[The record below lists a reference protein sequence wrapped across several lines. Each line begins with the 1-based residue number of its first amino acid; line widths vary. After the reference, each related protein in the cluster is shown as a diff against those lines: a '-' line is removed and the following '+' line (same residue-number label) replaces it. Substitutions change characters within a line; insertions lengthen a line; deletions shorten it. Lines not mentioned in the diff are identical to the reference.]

1 LLKTLPGPNR
11 RILERAAML
20 KEDALEY
27 HRRHRR
33 GKIEVRPTKPT
44 DTQHDLTL
52 AYTPGVAA
60 PCEEI
65 AKDSELAYEYTAK
78 GNLVA
83 VISNGTAVLGLGDIG
98 AAASKPVMEGK
109 GVLFKKFADIDVF
122 DLEIDEKDPEK
133 LIDIVRSLEPTFGGI
148 NLEDIRSPECFVVEP
163 ELRRRMKI
171 PVFHDD
177 QHGTAIIT
185 GAALL
190 NALEF
195 AEKALSDIKV
205 VFCGAGA
212 AGIGCA
218 RLYLELGV
226 KPEHITMVDVHGVV
240 YQGRKEGMHPPLQ
253 ALARDTKA
261 RTLADAL
268 KGADVFVGV
277 SAPNIVTADMLKAMA
292 PNPIIFA
299 LANPVPE
306 IPYPVAKEA
315 RPDAIIATGRSDFP
329 NQVNNVLCFPFIFR
343 GALDVQAR
351 EINEAMKLAAVRAL
365 AQLAKEDTP
374 DEVLIAYGIRSLHY
388 SREYL
393 IPTPFDPRVLQYVAP
408 AVAQAAIDSGVA
420 RITRLDLDAYRDRLA
435 ATQSL
440 SQETSRKIIRRA
452 RRVPLKRVVFPEG
465 RNETILRACA
475 QILHERIAQPILVG
489 DEALIREK
497 IAESQVNLNGIEIVD
512 NMRSPLHRT
521 FTEALFKARQRKG
534 MERQT
539 ASSLMDR
546 AVEFSLMMVRSGEAE
561 CFVGGIT
568 RSYPQIIRPA
578 LQIIG
583 IRESVSGVA
592 GFYMAIYKERTFFLA
607 DTTIN
612 EQPDPAMLAEIA
624 MNTAKAAR
632 FFGVQ
637 PKVALLSYSNFG
649 SVRNPDLDRIH
660 AALKIVRSREPTLEI
675 DGEMQAHLAINAELR
690 QREYPFCDLHGSAN
704 VLVFPNLHAA
714 NNGYRLLQELSDCE
728 LIGPILMGM
737 AKPVNVLSQEAL
749 VQDVVNMT
757 AISVLEAKEGVI

>member
-1 LLKTLPGPNR
+1 
-11 RILERAAML
+11 ML
-20 KEDALEY
+20 KQEALEY
-27 HRRHRR
+27 HRRARR
-33 GKIEVRPTKPT
+33 GKIEVRATKPT
-44 DTQHDLTL
+44 ATQHDLTL

-65 AKDSELAYEYTAK
+65 ARDRELAYEYTAK

-83 VISNGTAVLGLGDIG
+83 VITNGTAVLGLGAIG
-98 AAASKPVMEGK
+98 PDAAKPVMEGK

-122 DLEIDEKDPEK
+122 DLEINEPDPDK
-133 LIDIVRSLEPTFGGI
+133 FIHIVQSLEPTFGGI
-148 NLEDIRSPECFVVEP
+148 NLEDIKAPECFHIEP
-163 ELRRRMKI
+163 ELRRLMRI

-195 AEKALSDIKV
+195 AEKPLAGVKV
-205 VFCGAGA
+205 VFSGAGA
-212 AGIGCA
+212 AAIGCA
-218 RLYLELGV
+218 RLYVDLGILR
-226 KPEHITMVDVHGVV
+226 EHITLVDIQGVV
-240 YQGRKEGMHPPLQ
+240 YQGRTEGMHPLLESFAVQ
-253 ALARDTKA
+253 TKA
-261 RTLADAL
+261 RTLAEAL
-268 KGADVFVGV
+268 KGADVFVGL

-306 IPYPVAKEA
+306 VSYGVAKEA

-365 AQLAKEDTP
+365 ARLAKEDTP
-374 DEVLIAYGIRSLHY
+374 DEVLIAYGLRSLHY

-420 RITRLDLDAYRDRLA
+420 RVTKLDLDAYRDRLA

-440 SQETSRKIIRRA
+440 MQETSRRIIRRA
-452 RRVPLKRVVFPEG
+452 KRVPLQRVVFPEA
-465 RNETILRACA
+465 RNETILRACH
-475 QILHERIAQPILVG
+475 QIIQERIAQPVLIG
-489 DEALIREK
+489 DEERIRQK
-497 IAESQVNLNGIEIVD
+497 IAECQLSLNGIEIVD
-512 NMRSPLHRT
+512 NRT
-521 FTEALFKARQRKG
+521 AELRKPFAEALFKARQRKG
-534 MERQT
+534 MELQT
-539 ASSLMDR
+539 ALQMMDR
-546 AVEFSLMMVRSGEAE
+546 PVEFGLMMVRMGQAE

-583 IRESVSGVA
+583 LRENVRSVA
-592 GFYMAIYKERTFFLA
+592 GFYMVLYRDRTLLLA
-607 DTTIN
+607 DTTVN
-612 EQPDPAMLAEIA
+612 EQPSSELLAEIA
-624 MNTAKAAR
+624 INTAKAAR
-632 FFGVQ
+632 FFDIAPQ
-637 PKVALLSYSNFG
+637 VALLSYSNFG
-649 SVRNPDLDRIH
+649 SVRNPDLERIT
-660 AALKIVRSREPTLEI
+660 AALKIVRQREPGLVI
-675 DGEMQAHLAINAELR
+675 DGEMQAHLAVNAELR
-690 QREYPFCDLHGSAN
+690 QQDYPFCDLHGPAN
-704 VLVFPNLHAA
+704 VLIFPNLHAA
-714 NNGYRLLQELSDCE
+714 NTAYRLLQELSECQI
-728 LIGPILMGM
+728 IGPILMGM
-737 AKPVNVLSQEAL
+737 DRPVNVLSQEAL

-757 AISVLEAKEGVI
+757 AISVLEAREGVI